1 MFMGDSGLEKLW
13 VEMQMIFNIY
23 IFPNNQVTTLPGAD
37 NGVGGCHKQL
47 PDDNVTSDWS

>member
-23 IFPNNQVTTLPGAD
+23 IFPNNQVTTLPGA
-37 NGVGGCHKQL
+37 G
-47 PDDNVTSDWS
+47 VTSSSRMIM